1 MIRNLLLTASVLA
14 LTGAVSMPA
23 QAQSAAGA
31 YLAGRH
37 AAVRSDF
44 AESARYYGE
53 ALALDPKNPEFLES
67 TVLALLSLGNIERA
81 LPLARV
87 MAASD
92 QPGQIAYLVTTAG
105 MAQEE
110 DYAGLNRAIGRR
122 RWDWPLGRRAGQSL
136 GTNGA
141 SAI

>member
-44 AESARYYGE
+44 AESAKYYGE

-110 DYAGLNRAIGRR
+110 DYAGLIA
-122 RWDWPLGRRAGQSL
+122 QSADEGL
-136 GTNGA
+136 
-141 SAI
+141 SLIHI